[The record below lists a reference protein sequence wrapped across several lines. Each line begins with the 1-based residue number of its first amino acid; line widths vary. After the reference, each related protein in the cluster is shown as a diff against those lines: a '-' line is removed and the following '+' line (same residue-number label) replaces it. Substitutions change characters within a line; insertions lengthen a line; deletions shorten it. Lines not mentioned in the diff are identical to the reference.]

1 MPEKETKPIG
11 PWSYTPK
18 DDLCKHKATNGLIH
32 PANALPSV
40 VPTGNEDLKL
50 RQLAEQYLSAQ
61 KKSPAIL
68 VSAGGSNVNKDH

>member
-1 MPEKETKPIG
+1 MLKKSKKRTVPSIPCAEKEAKPIG

-40 VPTGNEDLKL
+40 VPTSNEDLKL
-50 RQLAEQYLSAQ
+50 RQLAEQYLST
-61 KKSPAIL
+61 
-68 VSAGGSNVNKDH
+68 